1 MAGFQADR
9 VCEEID
15 SAMSTLRKAM
25 TGIPIRWQDFTRDH
39 DKAAKSIA
47 ALLIR
52 ITDARSAFTK

>member
-25 TGIPIRWQDFTRDH
+25 KGIPIRFQDFKRDH
-39 DKAAKSIA
+39 DKAARSVA
-47 ALLIR
+47 NLTVL
-52 ITDARSAFTK
+52 ITDARMAFKN